1 MKYFENLTSF
11 KYLKSLDLISVL
23 GLLKYADLKST
34 DSVSTENILRKGHG
48 PHLFHFQSFNATKKF
63 HILNWISLP
72 SVTKLTHLENE
83 EANLS
88 LKTVQTETDP

>member
-1 MKYFENLTSF
+1 M
-11 KYLKSLDLISVL
+11 ISVL
-23 GLLKYADLKST
+23 RLLKDADLNST
-34 DSVSTENILRKGHG
+34 DNSVSAENTLRKGHR